1 MMSYVNDKVK
11 ELRETGVYSA
21 ERVKPEELKMIINM
35 EEWIFFGLDTMTIE
49 SYLGLLAQ
57 QILYIQQEVN
67 IAEAREIELG
77 NAFKL
82 EAIPLVL
89 DSKIRS
95 VEERYIF
102 ATTISD
108 GLRLK
113 FDLWQQAI
121 IDATL
126 KRKLADPITE
136 KLMVLKKVYDER
148 RMDGKNATV
157 HRVNE
162 GN

>member
-1 MMSYVNDKVK
+1 MAYVDNKVK
-11 ELRETGVYSA
+11 ELRETGVYGA
-21 ERVKPEELKMIINM
+21 ERVEPDVIKKILNM

-57 QILYIQQEVN
+57 QVLYVQQEVN
-67 IAEAREIELG
+67 ISEAREIELG
-77 NAFKL
+77 NAFKI
-82 EAIPLVL
+82 EAIPLVI

-102 ATTISD
+102 ATTLSD
-108 GLRLK
+108 SLRLK

-126 KRKLADPITE
+126 KKKLADPIIE
-136 KLMVLKKVYDER
+136 KLMVLKKIYDER
-148 RMDGKNATV
+148 RMEGKNTM
-157 HRVNE
+157 VNKQSE
-162 GN
+162 GR

>member
-1 MMSYVNDKVK
+1 MSYVNDKVK
-11 ELRETGVYSA
+11 ELRENGVYGA
-21 ERVKPEELKMIINM
+21 ERVEPDVIKKILNM
-35 EEWIFFGLDTMTIE
+35 EEWIFFGIDTMTIE

-67 IAEAREIELG
+67 IAEAKEIELG
-77 NAFKL
+77 NSFKL
-82 EAIPLVL
+82 EAIPLVI

-102 ATTISD
+102 ATTLSD
-108 GLRLK
+108 SLKLK

-136 KLMVLKKVYDER
+136 KLMVLKKIYDER
-148 RMDGKNATV
+148 RM
-157 HRVNE
+157 E
-162 GN
+162 GNNRNVQKYTEG

>member
-1 MMSYVNDKVK
+1 MAYVDNKVK
-11 ELRETGVYSA
+11 ELRENGTYSA
-21 ERVKPEELKMIINM
+21 ERVNTETLKTIINM
-35 EEWIFFGLDTMTIE
+35 EEYLFFGIDTMTIE

-102 ATTISD
+102 ATTLSD

-148 RMDGKNATV
+148 RMEGKNSSV
-157 HRVNE
+157 HRINE
-162 GN
+162 G